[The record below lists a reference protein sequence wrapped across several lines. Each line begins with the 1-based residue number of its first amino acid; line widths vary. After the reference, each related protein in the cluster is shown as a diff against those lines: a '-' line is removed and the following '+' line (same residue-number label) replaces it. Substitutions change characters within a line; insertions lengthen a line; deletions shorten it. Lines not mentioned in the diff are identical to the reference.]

1 VFERFTDSARQVIVL
16 SQNESRSLAHDYI
29 GTEHILLG
37 LLREQSGLAA
47 AVLESLDISFEG
59 VRAQVEHIVGK
70 GDATEATGQIPF
82 TPRAKKTL
90 DLALREAL
98 SLGHDYVGTEH
109 ILLGLGQE
117 REGVAFSILR
127 HFGADAET
135 IRNRVIAM
143 LSDPERREPAV
154 PAERP
159 RPGVRGPAW
168 EYRLERSPDVST
180 LSIVSLNE
188 LGSDGWEVAGVLTQA
203 GEVVLLLKRVA
214 GPRRSV
220 A

>member
-1 VFERFTDSARQVIVL
+1 MFERFTEPARQVIVL
-16 SQNESRSLAHDYI
+16 SQQESRSLAHDYI

-37 LLREQSGLAA
+37 LLREQNGLAA
-47 AVLESLDISFEG
+47 AVLGSLDISFEG
-59 VRAQVEHIVGK
+59 VLAQVEHIVGK
-70 GDATEATGQIPF
+70 GDASDATGQIPF

-98 SLGHDYVGTEH
+98 ALGHDYVGTEH

-143 LSDPERREPAV
+143 LSDPDRREPV
-154 PAERP
+154 TPADRP
-159 RPGVRGPAW
+159 RAGVRGPAW

-180 LSIVSLNE
+180 LSIDSLNE
-188 LGSDGWEVAGVLTQA
+188 LGSDGWEVAGVLPNDT
-203 GEVVLLLKRVA
+203 ELVLLLKR
-214 GPRRSV
+214 RSGS